1 MTIAVKLLEQ
11 VQELGQLLHRSHE
24 QVEFHEVA
32 EFLSKVMHSNVYIV
46 GRKGKIL
53 GYGVAEHALTEEW
66 LNIMTKDQRF
76 PGDFNKHLLRIE
88 QSVANLSDE
97 QKQPFY
103 VFSPEE
109 NESFRS
115 KYIAITPV
123 IGARERQ
130 GTLVFARSEQPF
142 DENDVILAEYSATIV
157 ALEIVHSRQQQK
169 EEEGRQRALAHLA
182 VESLSFS
189 ELQAAKYLLD
199 AVRNSPDGIVV
210 SSQIADEHGV
220 TRSVIVNS
228 IRKLESAGTIE
239 SRSLGMKGTHLR
251 ILNQFVE
258 DEINRQFER

>member
-1 MTIAVKLLEQ
+1 MSLKLLDK
-11 VQELGQLLHRSHE
+11 VQELGQLLHGSNE
-24 QVEFHEVA
+24 QVEFHDIA
-32 EFLSKVMHSNVYIV
+32 EFLSKIMSCNVYFV

-66 LNIMTKDQRF
+66 LDIMTRTERF
-76 PGDFNKHLLRIE
+76 PGDFNKYLLRID
-88 QSVANLSDE
+88 QTVANLE
-97 QKQPFY
+97 NKEAFY

-115 KYIAITPV
+115 KYITIAPI

-130 GTLVFARSEQPF
+130 GTLVFARTTGPF
-142 DENDVILAEYSATIV
+142 DDEDLVLAEYSATIV
-157 ALEIVHSRQQQK
+157 ALEVVHSRQQHK
-169 EEEGRQRALAHLA
+169 EEESRQRALAHLA

-189 ELQAAKYLLD
+189 ELQAAKYLMD
-199 AVRNSPDGIVV
+199 AVGESTDGIVV

-251 ILNQFVE
+251 VLNIYVE

>member
-1 MTIAVKLLEQ
+1 MKLLNK
-11 VQELGQLLHRSHE
+11 VQELGKILHGSND
-24 QVEFHEVA
+24 QVDFHDVA
-32 EFLSKVMHSNVYIV
+32 EYLSKLMGSNVYIV

-66 LNIMTKDQRF
+66 LDIMTKEQRF

-88 QSVANLSDE
+88 QSVMNLSDSE
-97 QKQPFY
+97 KEAFY

-115 KYIAITPV
+115 KYISITPV
-123 IGARERQ
+123 TGARERQ
-130 GTLVFARSEQPF
+130 GTLVFARSEHPF
-142 DENDVILAEYSATIV
+142 EEEDIVLAEYSATIA
-157 ALEIVHSRQQQK
+157 ALEIVHARTEQK
-169 EEEGRQRALAHLA
+169 EEESRQRALAHLA

-199 AVRNSPDGIVV
+199 AVRESSDGIVV

-251 ILNQFVE
+251 VLNQYVE
-258 DEINRQFER
+258 DEITRQFER

>member
-1 MTIAVKLLEQ
+1 MKLLDK
-11 VQELGQLLHRSHE
+11 VQELGQLLRGVND
-24 QVEFHEVA
+24 QVEFHDVA
-32 EFLSKVMHSNVYIV
+32 EFLSNVMACNVYIV

-53 GYGVAEHALTEEW
+53 GYGVTEHALTEEW
-66 LNIMTKDQRF
+66 LDIMTKEQRF
-76 PGDFNKHLLRIE
+76 PGDFNKHLLRVE
-88 QSVANLSDE
+88 QTVANLEDKE
-97 QKQPFY
+97 PFY

-115 KYIAITPV
+115 KYITIAPIV
-123 IGARERQ
+123 GARERQ
-130 GTLVFARSEQPF
+130 GTLVFARTSRPF
-142 DENDVILAEYSATIV
+142 EEEDLILAEYSATIV
-157 ALEIVHSRQQQK
+157 SLEVVHSRQQHK
-169 EEEGRQRALAHLA
+169 EEEARQRALAHLA

-189 ELQAAKYLLD
+189 ELQAAKYLVD
-199 AVRNSPDGIVV
+199 AVRESHDGIVV

-251 ILNQFVE
+251 ILNAFVE

>member
-1 MTIAVKLLEQ
+1 MKLLDK
-11 VQELGQLLHRSHE
+11 VQELGQILHGSNE
-24 QVEFHEVA
+24 QVEFHDIA
-32 EFLSKVMHSNVYIV
+32 EFLSKLMSCNAYIV

-66 LNIMTKDQRF
+66 LDIMTKDQRF
-76 PGDFNKHLLRIE
+76 PGDFNKNLLRIE
-88 QSVANLSDE
+88 QSVVNLDDAA
-97 QKQPFY
+97 KQPFY

-109 NESFRS
+109 NASFQS
-115 KYIAITPV
+115 KYICITPIV
-123 IGARERQ
+123 GARERQ
-130 GTLVFARSEQPF
+130 GTLVFARSEGPF
-142 DENDVILAEYSATIV
+142 DEDDVVLAEYSATIV
-157 ALEIVHSRQQQK
+157 ALEIVHSRQQQQ
-169 EEEGRQRALAHLA
+169 EEESRARALAHLA

-199 AVRNSPDGIVV
+199 AVRDSSDGIVV

-251 ILNQFVE
+251 VLNHFVE
-258 DEINRQFER
+258 DEITRQFER

>member
-1 MTIAVKLLEQ
+1 MTLLQ
-11 VQELGQLLHRSHE
+11 KVQELGQLLRSASD
-24 QVEFHEVA
+24 QVDFHDVA
-32 EFLSKVMHSNVYIV
+32 EFLSRVMQCNVYIV

-53 GYGVAEHALTEEW
+53 GYGVTEHDLTEEW
-66 LNIMTKDQRF
+66 LDIMTKEQRF

-88 QSVANLSDE
+88 QTVANIQDKE
-97 QKQPFY
+97 PFL

-115 KYIAITPV
+115 KFIAIAPV

-130 GTLVFARSEQPF
+130 GTLVFARSSRPF
-142 DENDVILAEYSATIV
+142 DDEDMVLMEYSASIV
-157 ALEIVHSRQQQK
+157 ALEIVHARQQRK
-169 EEEGRQRALAHLA
+169 EEESRLRALAHLA

-189 ELQAAKYLLD
+189 ELQAAKYLMD
-199 AVRNSPDGIVV
+199 AVRESPDGIVV

-251 ILNQFVE
+251 ILNPYVE
-258 DEINRQFER
+258 EEINRQFER

>member
-1 MTIAVKLLEQ
+1 MDLLNK
-11 VQELGQLLHRSHE
+11 VRELGQLLHSSND
-24 QVEFHEVA
+24 QVEFDDVA
-32 EFLSKVMHSNVYIV
+32 EFLSKVLSSNVYIV

-66 LNIMTKDQRF
+66 LDIMTKDQRF

-88 QSVANLSDE
+88 QTVVNLDE
-97 QKQPFY
+97 TQKQPFY

-115 KYIAITPV
+115 KYVSVAPV

-130 GTLVFARSEQPF
+130 GTLLFARSERPF
-142 DENDVILAEYSATIV
+142 EEDDLILAEYSATIV
-157 ALEIVHSRQQQK
+157 ALEIVHARQQQK
-169 EEEGRQRALAHLA
+169 EEESRQRALAHLA

-199 AVRNSPDGIVV
+199 AVRESSDGIVV

-228 IRKLESAGTIE
+228 IRKLEC
-239 SRSLGMKGTHLR
+239 RY
-251 ILNQFVE
+251 
-258 DEINRQFER
+258 D

>member
-1 MTIAVKLLEQ
+1 MNLLNK
-11 VQELGQLLHRSHE
+11 VQELGQLLHSSNE
-24 QVEFHEVA
+24 QVEFHEIA
-32 EFLSKVMHSNVYIV
+32 EFLSKIMSCNVYIV

-66 LNIMTKDQRF
+66 LDIMTKDERF
-76 PGDFNKHLLRIE
+76 PGDFNKHLLRVE
-88 QSVANLSDE
+88 QSVVNLGDSDKE
-97 QKQPFY
+97 PFY

-115 KYIAITPV
+115 KYISITPV
-123 IGARERQ
+123 VGARERQ
-130 GTLVFARSEQPF
+130 GTLVFARSERPF
-142 DENDVILAEYSATIV
+142 EEDDIVLAEYSATIV
-157 ALEIVHSRQQQK
+157 ALEVVHARQEQK
-169 EEEGRQRALAHLA
+169 ENESRQRALAHLA

-199 AVRNSPDGIVV
+199 AVRESSDGIVV

-251 ILNQFVE
+251 VLNHYVE
-258 DEINRQFER
+258 DEIARQFER

>member
-1 MTIAVKLLEQ
+1 MRLLQ
-11 VQELGQLLHRSHE
+11 KVQELGQLLRSAND
-24 QVEFHEVA
+24 QVEFQDVA
-32 EFLSKVMHSNVYIV
+32 EFLSRVLSSNVYIV

-66 LNIMTKDQRF
+66 LDIMTREQRF

-88 QSVANLSDE
+88 QTVANLE
-97 QKQPFY
+97 NKEPFY
-103 VFSPEE
+103 VFSPAE

-115 KYIAITPV
+115 KYITIAPV

-130 GTLVFARSEQPF
+130 GTLVFARSASPF
-142 DENDVILAEYSATIV
+142 NEEDMVLAEYSASIV
-157 ALEIVHSRQQQK
+157 ALEIVHARQQRK
-169 EEEGRQRALAHLA
+169 EEESRQRALAHLA

-189 ELQAAKYLLD
+189 ELQAAKYLID
-199 AVRNSPDGIVV
+199 AVKESADGIVV

-251 ILNQFVE
+251 ILNPYVE
-258 DEINRQFER
+258 DEVNRQFER

>member
-1 MTIAVKLLEQ
+1 MSVNLLQ
-11 VQELGQLLHRSHE
+11 KVQELGQILRSSRE
-24 QVEFHEVA
+24 QVDFHDVA
-32 EFLSKVMHSNVYIV
+32 EFLSRVMACNVYIV

-53 GYGVAEHALTEEW
+53 GYGVAEHALTQEW
-66 LNIMTKDQRF
+66 LDIMTREQRF

-88 QSVANLSDE
+88 NIEANIQDKS
-97 QKQPFY
+97 PFY

-115 KYIAITPV
+115 KYITIAPIF
-123 IGARERQ
+123 GGRERQ
-130 GTLVFARSEQPF
+130 GTLVFARSSKAF
-142 DENDVILAEYSATIV
+142 DDEDLILVEYSASIV
-157 ALEIVHSRQQQK
+157 ALEIVHSRQQRK
-169 EEEGRQRALAHLA
+169 VEEGRLRALAHLA

-189 ELQAAKYLLD
+189 ELQAAKYLID
-199 AVRNSPDGIVV
+199 AVQNSPDGIVV

-251 ILNQFVE
+251 ILNPYVE
-258 DEINRQFER
+258 DEINRQFDR

>member
-1 MTIAVKLLEQ
+1 MRLLEQ
-11 VQELGQLLHRSHE
+11 VQELGQLLHRSQD
-24 QVEFHEVA
+24 QVEFSEVA
-32 EFLSKVMHSNVYIV
+32 EFLSKVMASNVYIV

-66 LNIMTKDQRF
+66 LDIMTKDQRF
-76 PGDFNKHLLRIE
+76 PGDFNKHLLRVE
-88 QSVANLSDE
+88 QSIANLTEE

-109 NESFRS
+109 NASFKA

-130 GTLVFARSEQPF
+130 GTLVFARSERPF
-142 DENDVILAEYSATIV
+142 DEDDIVLAEYGATIV

-199 AVRNSPDGIVV
+199 AVRNAADGIVV

-251 ILNQFVE
+251 ILNHFVE
-258 DEINRQFER
+258 DEITRQFER

>member
-1 MTIAVKLLEQ
+1 MKLLQ
-11 VQELGQLLHRSHE
+11 KVQELGQILRTSHHH
-24 QVEFHEVA
+24 VDFHDIA
-32 EFLSKVMHSNVYIV
+32 QFLSQVMSCNAYIV

-53 GYGVAEHALTEEW
+53 GYGVHEHALTEEW
-66 LNIMTKDQRF
+66 VRILTVDQRF

-88 QSVANLSDE
+88 QTVANLQDKE
-97 QKQPFY
+97 DFY

-115 KYIAITPV
+115 KYITIAPV
-123 IGARERQ
+123 IAGRERQ
-130 GTLVFARSEQPF
+130 GTLVFARSSQPF
-142 DENDVILAEYSATIV
+142 TDEDMILAEYGATIV
-157 ALEIVHSRQQQK
+157 ALEIVHARQQKK
-169 EEEGRQRALAHLA
+169 EEESRQRALAHLA

-189 ELQAAKYLLD
+189 ELQAAKYLMD
-199 AVRNSPDGIVV
+199 AVKESPDGIVV

-251 ILNQFVE
+251 VLNPFVE
-258 DEINRQFER
+258 EEIQRQFER

>member
-1 MTIAVKLLEQ
+1 MKLLQ
-11 VQELGQLLHRSHE
+11 KVQELGQLLRASNEH
-24 QVEFHEVA
+24 VDFHEVA
-32 EFLSKVMHSNVYIV
+32 EFLSRVMSCNVYIV

-53 GYGVAEHALTEEW
+53 GYGVAEHSLTDEW
-66 LNIMTKDQRF
+66 LDMMTKEQRF

-88 QSVANLSDE
+88 QTVANIQDKE
-97 QKQPFY
+97 PFL

-115 KYIAITPV
+115 KYITIAPV
-123 IGARERQ
+123 VGARERQ
-130 GTLVFARSEQPF
+130 GTLMFARTAEPF
-142 DENDVILAEYSATIV
+142 TEEDLILAEYSATIV
-157 ALEIVHSRQQQK
+157 ALEIVHARQKGK
-169 EEEGRQRALAHLA
+169 EEESRQRALAHLA

-189 ELQAAKYLLD
+189 ELQAAKYLVD
-199 AVRNSPDGIVV
+199 AVKESPDGIVV

-251 ILNQFVE
+251 ILNPYVE
-258 DEINRQFER
+258 EEINRQFER

>member
-1 MTIAVKLLEQ
+1 MSLLDK
-11 VQELGQLLHRSHE
+11 VQELGKLLRSSND
-24 QVEFHEVA
+24 QVDFHEVA
-32 EFLSKVMHSNVYIV
+32 EFLSKVMVSNVYIV

-66 LNIMTKDQRF
+66 LDIMTREQRF

-88 QSVANLSDE
+88 QTIANLEDKE
-97 QKQPFY
+97 PFY

-115 KYIAITPV
+115 KYIAVAPV
-123 IGARERQ
+123 SGARERQ
-130 GTLVFARSEQPF
+130 GTLVFARASQPF
-142 DENDVILAEYSATIV
+142 NEDDMVLAEYSASIV
-157 ALEIVHSRQQQK
+157 ALEVVHSRQQRK
-169 EEEGRQRALAHLA
+169 EEESRQRALAHLA

-199 AVRNSPDGIVV
+199 AVRESSDGIVV

-228 IRKLESAGTIE
+228 IRKLESAGTME

-251 ILNQFVE
+251 VLNPYVE
-258 DEINRQFER
+258 DEIIRQFER

>member
-1 MTIAVKLLEQ
+1 MRLLDKVQEMGKLLRSANEQ
-11 VQELGQLLHRSHE
+11 VN
-24 QVEFHEVA
+24 FHEVA
-32 EFLSKVMHSNVYIV
+32 EFLSRVLTANTYIV

-66 LNIMTKDQRF
+66 LDIMTRDQRF
-76 PGDFNKHLLRIE
+76 PGDFNKHLLTIE
-88 QSVANLSDE
+88 QTVANLEDKE
-97 QKQPFY
+97 PFY

-115 KYIAITPV
+115 KHIAIAPV

-130 GTLVFARSEQPF
+130 GTLVFARTNQQFSEE
-142 DENDVILAEYSATIV
+142 DMVLIEYAASIV
-157 ALEIVHSRQQQK
+157 ALEVVHSRQQRK
-169 EEEGRQRALAHLA
+169 EEESRQRALAHLA

-189 ELQAAKYLLD
+189 ELQAAKYLVD
-199 AVRNSPDGIVV
+199 AVKNSPDGIVV

-251 ILNQFVE
+251 VLNAFVE
-258 DEINRQFER
+258 DEINRQFDR

>member
-1 MTIAVKLLEQ
+1 MTLLSR
-11 VQELGQLLHRSHE
+11 VQELGQLLHSSHD
-24 QVEFHEVA
+24 QVEFNDIA
-32 EFLSKVMHSNVYIV
+32 EFLSKVMTSNVYIV
-46 GRKGKIL
+46 GRKGKVL
-53 GYGVAEHALTEEW
+53 GYGVAEHSLTQEW
-66 LNIMTKDQRF
+66 LDIMTKEQRF
-76 PGDFNKHLLRIE
+76 PGDFNKYLLRVE
-88 QSVANLSDE
+88 QSAMNLSE
-97 QKQPFY
+97 QDKQPFY

-115 KYIAITPV
+115 KYISVTPV

-130 GTLVFARSEQPF
+130 GTLVFARSEKPF
-142 DENDVILAEYSATIV
+142 DEEDIVLAEYSATIV
-157 ALEIVHSRQQQK
+157 ALEVVHARQQQK

-199 AVRNSPDGIVV
+199 AVREASDGIVV

-251 ILNQFVE
+251 VLNIYVE
-258 DEINRQFER
+258 DEILRQFER

>member
-1 MTIAVKLLEQ
+1 MLKLLEK
-11 VQELGQLLHRSHE
+11 VQELGQLLRSSSDH
-24 QVEFHEVA
+24 VDFHDVA
-32 EFLSKVMHSNVYIV
+32 EFLSKVMTCNAYIV

-53 GYGVAEHALTEEW
+53 GYGVVEHALTDEW
-66 LNIMTKDQRF
+66 MRIMTEEQRF
-76 PGDFNKHLLRIE
+76 PGDFNKHLLRVE
-88 QSVANLSDE
+88 DTVVNLKDKE
-97 QKQPFY
+97 PFY

-115 KYIAITPV
+115 KHIIVAPV
-123 IGARERQ
+123 VGTRERQ
-130 GTLVFARSEQPF
+130 GTIVFARSSSPF
-142 DENDVILAEYSATIV
+142 EDEDLVLAEYSATIV
-157 ALEIVHSRQQQK
+157 ALEVVHARQQAK

-199 AVRNSPDGIVV
+199 AVRNSQDGIVV

-239 SRSLGMKGTHLR
+239 SRSLGMKGTHLKV
-251 ILNQFVE
+251 LNIFVE
-258 DEINRQFER
+258 EEINRQFDR